1 MIAEIDMGTAT
12 VIAALI
18 AIVPTTLALWIRKS
32 VSQINRAVNHV
43 DKGEPTLIE
52 RVRKAEKENK
62 EFRDWVISAL
72 VALGAQVGSKLPE
85 PPPSLKE

>member
-1 MIAEIDMGTAT
+1 MTAQIDMGMAT
-12 VIAALI
+12 VIAAAI
-18 AIVPTTLALWIRKS
+18 AVIPTILTLWIRKS

-43 DKGEPTLIE
+43 EKGEPTLIE

-72 VALGAQVGSKLPE
+72 VALGAQVGTRLPE
-85 PPPSLKE
+85 PPKNDN